1 MLIVEVARRG
11 SSRRERIDAIADRVA
26 DIPNAQ
32 FQVYWIGDT
41 PIAKPNPED
50 VRHYIAAAEAVS
62 EVSLQAGL
70 LMALAAFEGA
80 VATFGD
86 EVGIKQ
92 RVPARQ
98 LLANL
103 YSLSFVDEA
112 DYDRLSALN
121 TLRAAIAHSTSP
133 QVPTID
139 DIRFCLDLASRMLE
153 GRYTSA
159 DQMVEWFKEHYE
171 GPEHHVSHDSSEGG
185 YQYFGNEPYEA
196 EDVLR
201 DEFPDA
207 SDEAIAEAVSWLEG
221 ESFEW
226 VRKPRFEDED
236 EETT

>member
-1 MLIVEVARRG
+1 
-11 SSRRERIDAIADRVA
+11 
-26 DIPNAQ
+26 
-32 FQVYWIGDT
+32 
-41 PIAKPNPED
+41 
-50 VRHYIAAAEAVS
+50 VS